1 MIEFVFVIFMLV
13 WVVDCFYVQPLK
25 IKEEVRQQYQ
35 PYYDFIESLPKKF
48 KDEQEKSN

>member
-1 MIEFVFVIFMLV
+1 MIDFAFIIFLLV
-13 WVVDCFYVQPLK
+13 WVVDVLYVQPLK

-48 KDEQEKSN
+48 KDEQD